1 MCKTK
6 FLQMCLFSI
15 IFTSPHSLNLSFLL
29 LFYLLY
35 LSFRLDSVH
44 HHPDFLHFSH
54 FHADSRQILSE
65 NRYFSSKT
73 NTPFC
78 YYCITLGTESL
89 LTSSETSSGILPKK
103 NYLKV
108 PKTYNLW
115 SISNNWVDEVLLK
128 IYVKEKHN
136 LPEIINFFVICV
148 NFKKNCTTNFV
159 QRQFWWIVDCRFN
172 GIRHIFISNFVLVV
186 YGVNGVS
193 VLYCLGIKMQKK
205 KLLPL

>member
-15 IFTSPHSLNLSFLL
+15 IFTSPHSLNLSFPL

-73 NTPFC
+73 NTPLC

-115 SISNNWVDEVLLK
+115 SISNNYEWMKCYLRFMSKRSTTCPKL
-128 IYVKEKHN
+128 Y
-136 LPEIINFFVICV
+136 FFL
-148 NFKKNCTTNFV
+148 
-159 QRQFWWIVDCRFN
+159 
-172 GIRHIFISNFVLVV
+172 IFPI
-186 YGVNGVS
+186 
-193 VLYCLGIKMQKK
+193 KK
-205 KLLPL
+205 KIM